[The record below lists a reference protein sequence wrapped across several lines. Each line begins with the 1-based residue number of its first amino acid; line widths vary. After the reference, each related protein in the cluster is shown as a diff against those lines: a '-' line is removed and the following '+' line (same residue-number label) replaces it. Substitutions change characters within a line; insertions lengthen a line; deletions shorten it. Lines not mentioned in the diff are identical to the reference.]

1 MNAKVALRPV
11 MFVLLLFISL
21 PYSSGQT
28 NQGGG
33 VHGEDEPSQE
43 LLKRAYC
50 NGSKFSP
57 A

>member
-28 NQGGG
+28 NQGVG
-33 VHGEDEPSQE
+33 VQGEDGASQE